1 MINSKAAILSSSQ
14 PIRFDQARIS
24 STFSIVIL
32 DFICFTQISFSSS
45 ARSYLSRAAKNSM
58 VISIDH
64 IYSSSKHILSQR
76 ITLIYNL
83 NFFNRDSRHLPI
95 CESLNKCIFHIHLS
109 PHILD
114 HTRLNS
120 IKSLTATLSLLLS
133 RKFAANF

>member
-1 MINSKAAILSSSQ
+1 
-14 PIRFDQARIS
+14 
-24 STFSIVIL
+24 
-32 DFICFTQISFSSS
+32 
-45 ARSYLSRAAKNSM
+45 M

-95 CESLNKCIFHIHLS
+95 CESLNKCIFHLHVSL
-109 PHILD
+109 HILD

-120 IKSLTATLSLLLS
+120 IKSLTATH
-133 RKFAANF
+133 FF